1 MILNKKESLRL
12 LQAMKENEKGNY
24 YNGLKACKKQL
35 IYLAKHENNK
45 RDVFRE
51 IMKWLNKEENNR
63 ILRGRDDLNSNKT
76 PKEFCKDKERNW
88 VYALNGD
95 D

>member
-1 MILNKKESLRL
+1 MVKCDFTKRELQIITNVLKVDDIMEMYLPKYACDERKKIIKKANK
-12 LQAMKENEKGNY
+12 
-24 YNGLKACKKQL
+24 
-35 IYLAKHENNK
+35 
-45 RDVFRE
+45 
-51 IMKWLNKEENNR
+51 
-63 ILRGRDDLNSNKT
+63 LRGRDNLNSNKT